1 MSSQPHE
8 PLKSSAG
15 QDQILSHGAASELVV
30 GRSESHA
37 KEPGIS
43 FPEDKKIFGAETD
56 HARLKGQVVS
66 WVPSPTYGY
75 HGYIRCDNQTKI
87 PGLVLV
93 NSTSLRD
100 PSVTLAT
107 GDKVEFKPVP
117 VTRGHFAAD
126 VVSSNESAEAYEGVD
141 PEDATSY
148 VLATIRHI
156 DAHRYYAIIELPDG
170 RTALLHFSHLQN
182 FDAQPPLGASIRC
195 RLRQS
200 NHKGRPRLEAVDATL
215 STQKASEGTRG
226 ANDLLELAVQAKS
239 DGNLT
244 KATQIYEKIISESP
258 NHQAFLN
265 YAAMKRANNQNNEAA
280 EIFERGIKK
289 YPNVPML
296 REHAGLLAASVGDF
310 NKATEHLLEGLKLSR
325 ISGQSG
331 EKGILLNLARTYNRM
346 GITHGRPSL
355 EETIRYYTQ
364 AEAKFG
370 ERGLPF
376 PKDKLNFE
384 LAKFR
389 IHHHRGSLVFNFLSS
404 AGFEFIRVHVLQGV
418 TCADLVVRTNAP
430 ELAESYGLSSQML
443 VRCMFQSTVTHQDLN
458 SLDEKIRTWGK
469 ENECEEGVALLVMAS
484 LSDDIQRMLNTRI
497 ANRRERGPVIV
508 PISQQEIEQPADALR
523 KLRSALDKWLFRRD
537 LFANNSPVHGDRFFG
552 RKAVLAEVEDDVFE
566 SRSVG
571 IFGLRKVGKTSLLH
585 ELRTRLSASGDIVL
599 YLDLLAVPEGVT
611 DTGFLYWDLANQLK
625 NNSKHLNLTEQI
637 KWRLGGNY
645 ENILDIPQD
654 FRISVAFDSDL
665 KAVLRL
671 ISSTQLSPSP
681 KVVLI
686 LDEVERLLPT
696 RLGEP
701 GFSGFFAFFSY
712 FRGVAQ
718 QTKDLTLIVTAANP
732 SIQEAAQFDGRDNP
746 VFNFFKETYLKLLEQ
761 EECSKM
767 ISTLG
772 RGMGIRF
779 NPETCSLIYTL
790 TGGHPFITRMFCSYI
805 SDFYRDRPLNVA
817 PSMVE
822 DLTESYID
830 LNGDKDF
837 NEIFE
842 RLRRD
847 YPGELNLCLELAR
860 AAVPIPRR
868 KLPMDRV
875 RHLKGYQLIR
885 LDESSISLS
894 MDLLKL
900 WLNHNHG
907 FPEDA

>member
-1 MSSQPHE
+1 
-8 PLKSSAG
+8 
-15 QDQILSHGAASELVV
+15 V
-30 GRSESHA
+30 GRSERHA
-37 KEPGIS
+37 KEPRIS
-43 FPEDKKIFGAETD
+43 FPEDKKILGAETD
-56 HARLKGQVVS
+56 QARLRGQVVS

-100 PSVTLAT
+100 PSIILAT
-107 GDKVEFKPVP
+107 GDNVEFKPVP

-126 VVSSNESAEAYEGVD
+126 VVSSNESAEAYEGAD

-170 RTALLHFSHLQN
+170 RTALLHFSNLQN
-182 FDAQPPLGASIRC
+182 FDAQPPLGASIKC
-195 RLRQS
+195 RLQQS
-200 NHKGRPRLEAVDATL
+200 NNKGRPRLEAVDATL
-215 STQKASEGTRG
+215 SVQKASECTRG
-226 ANDLLELAVQAKS
+226 ANDLLELAVQAKT

-244 KATQIYEKIISESP
+244 KATQIYEKILSESP
-258 NHQAFLN
+258 SHQAFLN

-280 EIFERGIKK
+280 EIFDRGIKK
-289 YPNVPML
+289 YPNIPML

-325 ISGQSG
+325 IPGQSG

-355 EETIRYYTQ
+355 EETIRYYTK

-389 IHHHRGSLVFNFLSS
+389 VHHHRGSLVFNFLSS

-484 LSDDIQRMLNTRI
+484 LSEDIQRMLNTRI

-585 ELRTRLSASGDIVL
+585 ELRSRFSTSGDIVL

-625 NNSKHLNLTEQI
+625 NNSKHLNATEQI
-637 KWRLGGNY
+637 RWRLAGNY

-654 FRISVAFDSDL
+654 FKTSVAFDSDL

-712 FRGVAQ
+712 FRGVSQ

-772 RGMGIRF
+772 RGMGIQFR
-779 NPETCSLIYTL
+779 PETFSLIYNL

-805 SDFYRDRPLNVA
+805 SDFYPDRPLNVT

-822 DLTESYID
+822 DLMESYID
-830 LNGDKDF
+830 LDGDKDF

-842 RLRRD
+842 RLSRD
-847 YPGELNLCLELAR
+847 YPEELNLCLELAR
-860 AAVPIPRR
+860 ASEAIPRR
-868 KLPMDRV
+868 QLPMDRV

-885 LDESSISLS
+885 VGESSISLS